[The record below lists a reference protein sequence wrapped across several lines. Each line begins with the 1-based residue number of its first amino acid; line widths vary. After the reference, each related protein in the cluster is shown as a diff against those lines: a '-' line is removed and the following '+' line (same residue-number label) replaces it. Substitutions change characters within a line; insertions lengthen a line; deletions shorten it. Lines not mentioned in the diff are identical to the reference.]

1 MSSPD
6 SVVARGLG
14 LTVSRFPCRGQARL
28 DMPLVLLHGWAAD
41 RRTWQP
47 LAEKLSESFDVQT
60 LDLPGFGDSPAEAG
74 ESTEAPDRL
83 AATLERLAAALP
95 ERCVLVGWSLGGML
109 ATLLAQRLSER
120 IAGLITIASN
130 ACYVVRP
137 DWPNAMPLD
146 TFESF
151 RAAFVDNA
159 AACLKRFA
167 VLQAHGDDESRV
179 VTRQLRE
186 WQHLPDGSQQ
196 VAWLESLDLL
206 RALDLRSA
214 LQVLE
219 VPSLHLFGA
228 GDALVPVAAA
238 SDFPT
243 QGHRQVHIMEGCGHA
258 PHISQ
263 PRRVAGL
270 MEAFLADVT
279 RLSEAGCSEL
289 LDKQSVARS
298 FSRAAAQY
306 DSAAHLQRRLGEQL
320 SDYLPAPGD
329 VKRVVDLGCGTGYF
343 LPALQKMYPT
353 AQLLA
358 CDLAWGMVAHARQQ
372 RSVAADWLCADAERL
387 PFADESV
394 DLIFSN
400 LVFQWCEDLPRLA
413 AELQRVVSPQGCA
426 VFTTLGPGTLTELR
440 QAWAAVDDAVHVN
453 RFPSAGA
460 VEGELVKAGFD
471 HVVLETVPEVVH
483 YPVLTPLL
491 RELKTLGANNINRGR
506 PATLT
511 GRARIRA
518 LETAYEAFREPAGL
532 PATWEV
538 YFVRA
543 RKGA

>member
-1 MSSPD
+1 MPMTTWTNCCRGWPMSSPD

-186 WQHLPDGSQQ
+186 WQHLPDGPQQ
-196 VAWLESLDLL
+196 VAWSESLDLL

-279 RLSEAGCSEL
+279 RLPEAGRSEL

-372 RSVAADWLCADAERL
+372 RSVAADWLC
-387 PFADESV
+387 
-394 DLIFSN
+394 
-400 LVFQWCEDLPRLA
+400 
-413 AELQRVVSPQGCA
+413 
-426 VFTTLGPGTLTELR
+426 
-440 QAWAAVDDAVHVN
+440 
-453 RFPSAGA
+453 
-460 VEGELVKAGFD
+460 
-471 HVVLETVPEVVH
+471 
-483 YPVLTPLL
+483 
-491 RELKTLGANNINRGR
+491 
-506 PATLT
+506 
-511 GRARIRA
+511 
-518 LETAYEAFREPAGL
+518 
-532 PATWEV
+532 
-538 YFVRA
+538 
-543 RKGA
+543 